1 MWQHNDKPMRN
12 IHKVAANLKSVPGAF
27 LGVMVLLVLA
37 LGWLGWL
44 LLDQDHLLKE
54 QRIRE
59 IVDSAAAE
67 LEGAVAN
74 EISTKRENLNEI
86 VAILSNTPGRDLKKV
101 GDVLRARTTYV
112 HFSMIGIT
120 VIPDTDLRYL
130 PMSRISASLPPKFEH
145 ADRLEFQQHDYAA
158 AKNLLKPLAESTDAN
173 IQAAALMRLGRIE
186 KRNGHTSEALN
197 SYRVLSGLSGQK
209 IGSVPADW
217 LGFYASCVI
226 YEADNKILELGVEL
240 SRLVHA
246 LTAGGYEVSTATY
259 GFYVD
264 AAVRWAGITGKADVV
279 RGLAKPHA
287 ASELA
292 AEFFEKWSTWRQG
305 AAASSGIQIGGID
318 SGQLLGIWTTF
329 ESDLLVAIFRSDEL
343 YRTSLGA
350 VTDNLK
356 SRGIGWRISDAT
368 GQNLLSSS
376 PNSDS
381 NATSMRSLVIGD
393 MPFTIATFSMPN
405 LVSDSDGINRRQ
417 LLLTGLLVILLIILV
432 STYSIFQ
439 SLQRKAEVSRLQSDF
454 VAAVSHEF
462 RTPLT
467 AIRQLT
473 ELLASGRVE
482 SKHKIATY
490 YRVLEK
496 ESARLQRLVEGLLD
510 YARMEAGAHPYRPE
524 QLDCGALLESI
535 AVSFREEYDL
545 TAASLSLE
553 IKGRLPVWTDKE
565 ALIRAVWNLLD
576 NAVKYSPESVTI
588 EITAQ
593 LENDKVSISVSDR
606 GVGMSADEHSEIFNK
621 FARGSA
627 AGLTNA
633 KGTGMGLAMV
643 RKIIED
649 QGGSVNAHNN
659 PHGGSVFTIV
669 LASEKLQ

>member
-1 MWQHNDKPMRN
+1 VSN
-12 IHKVAANLKSVPGAF
+12 IHKVATNLMSVPGAF
-27 LGVMVLLVLA
+27 LGVMALLVLA

-44 LLDQDHLLKE
+44 LLDQDYLLKE

-59 IVDSAAAE
+59 RVDSAAAE

-74 EISTKRENLNEI
+74 EIATKRENLNEI
-86 VAILSNTPGRDLKKV
+86 VAILSQVPGRDLKKV
-101 GDVLRARTTYV
+101 GDLLRAHTTYI
-112 HFSMIGIT
+112 HFSMDGIMA
-120 VIPDTDLRYL
+120 IPDTDLRYL
-130 PMSRISASLPPKFEH
+130 PMSGTSASLPPQFEQ
-145 ADRLEFQQHDYAA
+145 ADRLEFQQHDYIV
-158 AKNLLKPLAESTDAN
+158 AKRLLEPLAESANAN

-186 KRNGHTSEALN
+186 KRTGHTSEALN
-197 SYRVLSGLSGQK
+197 SYRVLSALSGQK
-209 IGSVPADW
+209 IGAVPADW
-217 LGFYASCVI
+217 LGLYASCVI
-226 YEADNKILELGVEL
+226 YEAENKMLELGVEL

-246 LTAGGYEVSTATY
+246 LTAGGYEVSTTTY

-264 AAVRWAGITGKADVV
+264 AAVRWAGIVGKADVV
-279 RGLAKPHA
+279 QRLAKPHA
-287 ASELA
+287 PSELA
-292 AEFFEKWSTWRQG
+292 AEFFKMWSDWRHG
-305 AAASSGIQIGGID
+305 AAASSGIQIGGTD
-318 SGQLLGIWTTF
+318 RGYLLGIWTTF
-329 ESDLLVAIFRSDEL
+329 ESDLLAGIFRFDEL
-343 YRTSLGA
+343 HRTSLAA
-350 VTDNLK
+350 VTDKLE

-376 PNSDS
+376 PNPGSH
-381 NATSMRSLVIGD
+381 ATSMRSLVIGD
-393 MPFTIATFSMPN
+393 MAFTIVTFSTPN
-405 LVSDSDGINRRQ
+405 LVSDPDDINRHQ

-432 STYSIFQ
+432 STYTIFQ
-439 SLQRKAEVSRLQSDF
+439 SLRRKAEVSRLQSDF

-473 ELLASGRVE
+473 ELLVSGRVE
-482 SKHKIATY
+482 SKQKIATY
-490 YRVLEK
+490 YGILEK

-510 YARMEAGAHPYRPE
+510 FGRMEAGVHPYRPE
-524 QLDCGALLESI
+524 QLDCGALLEHI
-535 AVSFREEYDL
+535 AASFREEYDL
-545 TAASLSLE
+545 TAASLLLE
-553 IKGRLPVWTDKE
+553 IKGPLQVWTDKE

-606 GVGMSADEHSEIFNK
+606 GVGMDADEHSEIFNK

-627 AGLTNA
+627 ASLTNA

-649 QGGSVNAHNN
+649 QGGSVSARNN
-659 PHGGSVFTIV
+659 SHGGSVFTIV